1 MAQQTPNQNP
11 PQEPFIPPR
20 YLLVIA
26 ALGFIAAALGTT
38 LAGWAMTLQL
48 WWGSRHMGE
57 AARFDDRLRARLPR
71 TVAAS
76 AVMGLFLW
84 GAAQGLAQNLAA
96 PGERYGALALLVLGG
111 MAVYAAA
118 AWGFGAFRLADFR
131 GGAPRRDQ
139 R

>member
-1 MAQQTPNQNP
+1 
-11 PQEPFIPPR
+11 
-20 YLLVIA
+20 
-26 ALGFIAAALGTT
+26 
-38 LAGWAMTLQL
+38 MTLQL
-48 WWGSRHMGE
+48 WWGSRAMGE

-84 GAAQGLAQNLAA
+84 GGAQGLSEQLTTHGDRYWALAA
-96 PGERYGALALLVLGG
+96 LVLGG
-111 MAVYAAA
+111 MAVYGAA

-131 GGAPRRDQ
+131 GAAPPKDQ